1 MIFSQVQIEVLTML
15 LPYTEI
21 IISTL
26 LMIGIILQ
34 QRGASLGGAF
44 GGDNFASTFY
54 KRRGAELFLFRA
66 SIILSVLLVV
76 IAIANFLL
84 QGA

>member
-1 MIFSQVQIEVLTML
+1 ML